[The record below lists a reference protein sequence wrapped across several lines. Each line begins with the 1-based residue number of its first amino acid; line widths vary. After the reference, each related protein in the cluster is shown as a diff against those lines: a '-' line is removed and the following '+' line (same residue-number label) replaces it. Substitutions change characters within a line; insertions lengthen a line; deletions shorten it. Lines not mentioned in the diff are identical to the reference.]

1 MEATSRQHVHIW
13 NKNDLAGLS
22 LPCKVIL
29 IKGFESGQIELSF
42 LRGKKA
48 THMAHLLTKKKKKS
62 VTSLC
67 IKSFKGT
74 VTQKKWFRPLKV
86 LKSVIEMKSYMLGII
101 FQQFKYSCFF
111 SGHCSLPTA
120 CLWSSQV
127 QGSRLSRFSVL
138 WQTLHLC

>member
-1 MEATSRQHVHIW
+1 
-13 NKNDLAGLS
+13 
-22 LPCKVIL
+22 
-29 IKGFESGQIELSF
+29 
-42 LRGKKA
+42 
-48 THMAHLLTKKKKKS
+48 MAHLLTKEKKKS

-111 SGHCSLPTA
+111 SGQCSLPTA
-120 CLWSSQV
+120 CLWSSQI
-127 QGSRLSRFSVL
+127 QGSARSQFYDKHFISARCTAEVSIFTSLGGNGAKAADCQDPFAVFTTFL
-138 WQTLHLC
+138 LPFQLLYIF